1 MANYNAVTKVTNGE
15 MYDSRRGIYDGIGS
29 SVKGALTVEEA
40 FNMAKLDWMV
50 DQTTLVPFNK
60 VKILLQISNLQ

>member
-40 FNMAKLDWMV
+40 FNMAKLDW
-50 DQTTLVPFNK
+50 
-60 VKILLQISNLQ
+60 